1 MTIEQTSFPD
11 PLSVVSL
18 TTAKDHLRVDHSL
31 DDTLITATIGAAYQM
46 VEKYTGAFLQT
57 TDVEFHF
64 DHIHEF
70 TNIHA
75 GPNAIIDRIIDDG
88 TQTKGVSY
96 VDADGDRQFL
106 APADHQFDGVS
117 YPSRLRVTSIPTDV
131 SDQVNAWRVD
141 VKTGYTNTDRPDP
154 LVSAMLLIV
163 GHLYENRQDVGG
175 FKTHEIPMSSRYLMN
190 PYRLKSFS

>member
-1 MTIEQTSFPD
+1 MTIEQTSFPAPTD
-11 PLSVVSL
+11 VVSL
-18 TTAKDHLRVDHSL
+18 TTAKDHLRVDHDL
-31 DDTLITATIGAAYQM
+31 DDTLITAYVGAAYDM

-57 TDVEFHF
+57 TDLEFHF

-75 GPNAIIDRIIDDG
+75 GPNAIIDRIIDHG

-96 VDADGDRQFL
+96 IDNNGDRQFL
-106 APADHQFDGVS
+106 SSDDHQFDGVS
-117 YPSRLRVTSIPTDV
+117 YPSRLRVLEIPTDV
-131 SDQVNAWRVD
+131 ADQVNAFRVD

-154 LVSAMLLIV
+154 LVSAMLLII

-175 FKTHEIPMSSRYLMN
+175 FRTYETPMSSIFLMN